1 MKDLTLNEAL
11 QHRAYLLDILDEIV
25 DGCIC
30 YETVRKA
37 EMAIDKIKNQ

>member
-1 MKDLTLNEAL
+1 MKDLTLHEAL
-11 QHRAYLLDILDEIV
+11 QHRAHLLDILDEIV
-25 DGCIC
+25 DSCIC